1 MALKQIKNKIIST
14 KKTGKVT
21 KAMESVSAVKMRK
34 SQLRAFESRPYVHAA
49 MRILSRLAQTDDVRN
64 HALSQRRVEAKK
76 DLVIMVTSD
85 KGLAGSVNSAVIKR
99 VTELQRQAH
108 DEGRTFVMVAIG
120 RKAVEFAAREGIECL
135 ASYTNVRDDVTVSDV
150 YDMAEV
156 VLGAFTKD
164 TTYRSVQVVY
174 QNFISTFEQ
183 EPTKRQILPLDP
195 AEVHYIMRGIR
206 PKTGKFS
213 EDVVAP
219 DAVTQYRVEP
229 DAASVLDVLIPQ
241 LVQVLIFHALLESK
255 ASEHSARMVAMK
267 NATDKSKEVAKFL
280 TLKYN
285 KARQAA
291 ITAEV
296 AEITGGM
303 EAMK

>member
-34 SQLRAFESRPYVHAA
+34 SQMRAFDSRPYVHAA
-49 MRILSRLAQTDDVRN
+49 MRILSRLSQSDDVLTHPLAQKRT
-64 HALSQRRVEAKK
+64 ATTK
-76 DLVIMVTSD
+76 LVVMVTSD
-85 KGLAGSVNSAVIKR
+85 KGLAGSVNSAIIKC
-99 VTELQRQAH
+99 VETMIKAGESF
-108 DEGRTFVMVAIG
+108 DVVAIG
-120 RKAVEFAAREGIECL
+120 RKALEFSQRSNLQIVGQF
-135 ASYTNVRDDVTVSDV
+135 TNVSDEVSVADI
-150 YDMAEV
+150 YEMANIVMKSYVGSEQYSSVEV
-156 VLGAFTKD
+156 I
-164 TTYRSVQVVY
+164 Y
-174 QNFISTFEQ
+174 QNFVSTFEQ
-183 EPTKRQILPLDP
+183 EPTKRQLLPLDP
-195 AEVHYIMRGIR
+195 AEIHFIMRGIK

-213 EDVVAP
+213 DDVVAA
-219 DAVTQYRVEP
+219 DTVINYDIEP
-229 DAASVLDVLIPQ
+229 SVSAVLDVLIPQ
-241 LVQVLIFHALLESK
+241 LVQIMLFHALLESK

>member
-34 SQLRAFESRPYVHAA
+34 SQLRAFESRPYIHAA
-49 MRILSRLAQTDDVRN
+49 MQILSRLAQSDEVRS
-64 HALSQRRVEAKK
+64 HALSVSRVSTKS
-76 DLVIMVTSD
+76 LVVIVTSD
-85 KGLAGSVNSAVIKR
+85 KGLAGSVNSAVLKLIDKMR
-99 VTELQRQAH
+99 HSGAEFDV
-108 DEGRTFVMVAIG
+108 VAIG
-120 RKAVEFAAREGIECL
+120 RKAVEYAGREKLTIVGE
-135 ASYTNVRDDVTVSDV
+135 YTNVSDGVTIADV
-150 YDMAEV
+150 YAMGDT
-156 VLGAFTKD
+156 VLTAYQGSLEYGK
-164 TTYRSVQVVY
+164 VEIVY

-183 EPTKRQILPLDP
+183 APTKRQVLPLDP
-195 AEVHYIMRGIR
+195 AEVHYIMQGIK

-213 EDVVAP
+213 DDTVDGAAVV
-219 DAVTQYRVEP
+219 QYEIEP
-229 DAASVLDVLIPQ
+229 NASAVLDVLIPQ
-241 LVQVLIFHALLESK
+241 LVQILIFHALLESK

-267 NATDKSKEVAKFL
+267 NATDKSKEVTKFL
-280 TLKYN
+280 TLKFN